1 MKLKTL
7 FPLLMLVIV
16 MVSGCRTGEAQT
28 PEDTGKMPYGEV
40 GFAFI
45 TPRALPAV
53 VTKALI
59 IDNEKVISTFRTLD
73 STQSDPDVVDTWNS
87 RMDDGGIQFNK
98 VRHPPALMLFCW
110 DSIIDKKTYETRLT
124 FSSALR
130 EKMSIPTDKDRRG
143 NTGWYKTLL
152 FGLAPE
158 GKVRIWLL
166 NSAGGDN
173 LLVEPVKITTLSG
186 DKLDA
191 CRGVPSRIDFNY
203 SIPDGYDP
211 DIKNFIKGKHYPY
224 GSW

>member
-1 MKLKTL
+1 MKLKAL
-7 FPLLMLVIV
+7 FPLLMLV

-40 GFAFI
+40 GFAFF

-59 IDNEKVISTFRTLD
+59 IDNEKVVSTFRTLD
-73 STQSDPDVVDTWNS
+73 RTQSDPDVVGSWNS
-87 RMDDGGIQFNK
+87 RTYGVGIQFNK

-110 DSIIDKKTYETRLT
+110 DSVIDKKTYETRIV
-124 FSSALR
+124 FSSSLR
-130 EKMSIPTDKDRRG
+130 NAMSTPIGKDRRG
-143 NTGWYKTLL
+143 NPAWYKTLL
-152 FGLAPE
+152 LGLAPE
-158 GKVRIWLL
+158 GKVRIWLQ
-166 NSAGGDN
+166 NNGPVAN
-173 LLVEPVKITTLSG
+173 LPVERVKITTLSG

-203 SIPDGYDP
+203 SIPDGYDH
-211 DIKNFIKGKHYPY
+211 DIKDFIKGKHYPY